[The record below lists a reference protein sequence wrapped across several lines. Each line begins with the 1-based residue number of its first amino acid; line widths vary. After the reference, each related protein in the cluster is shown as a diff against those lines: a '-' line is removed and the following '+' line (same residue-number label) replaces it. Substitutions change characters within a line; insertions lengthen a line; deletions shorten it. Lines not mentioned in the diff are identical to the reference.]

1 MTAPKLRLFGA
12 AVERKMNID
21 PYRSFRQQVEQL
33 VTNLELTETH
43 VHDNCYDKLQ
53 GYRSPDKGSH
63 AESSSK
69 EVDGGKQK
77 VYRNKSTDASN
88 KHVLGAPSF
97 D

>member
-88 KHVLGAPSF
+88 KHALGAPPF
-97 D
+97 G